1 MFFGT
6 NTPFDE
12 LDESWEILEAGEE
25 LVRLRNVS
33 SDGSSDYVTFG
44 RNPATGNANATN
56 TLIEELTTGSWFVT
70 LFDDGGTDETCEY
83 VDYEFTFS
91 LDGSATGE
99 SSSNSVDGY
108 WAVDNNNNDL
118 RLILNFDSG
127 GSGNPLGELNDN
139 WDVNNHTIN
148 LIQLQDGTGGGADI
162 LHFGRT
168 SAPGCGGGGGGGGGS
183 NPQEL
188 RDVMQAGTWFVA
200 QFLDNGDDETAD
212 FNGYDF
218 TFLSNDVVSAQN
230 GNQSV
235 PGIWIVSVIGNEL
248 NFEFDMDS
256 PINGADD
263 DEYKVVQFTDTSVT
277 FVTLNNGMIEDTL
290 IFNKN

>member
-1 MFFGT
+1 
-6 NTPFDE
+6 
-12 LDESWEILEAGEE
+12 
-25 LVRLRNVS
+25 
-33 SDGSSDYVTFG
+33 
-44 RNPATGNANATN
+44 
-56 TLIEELTTGSWFVT
+56 
-70 LFDDGGTDETCEY
+70 
-83 VDYEFTFS
+83 
-91 LDGSATGE
+91 
-99 SSSNSVDGY
+99 
-108 WAVDNNNNDL
+108 
-118 RLILNFDSG
+118 
-127 GSGNPLGELNDN
+127 
-139 WDVNNHTIN
+139 
-148 LIQLQDGTGGGADI
+148 
-162 LHFGRT
+162 
-168 SAPGCGGGGGGGGGS
+168 
-183 NPQEL
+183 
-188 RDVMQAGTWFVA
+188 MQAGTWFVA